1 MVKVKAVLRRDHMNL
16 EYASGVTVPKNRRKI
31 MRLIDLV
38 HKDGQV
44 RLTASERAFE
54 SGESFGIHGD
64 EGGEDPPL
72 RIEEA
77 SFILHGCSG

>member
-1 MVKVKAVLRRDHMNL
+1 MKVKAVLRRYNMHLKN
-16 EYASGVTVPKNRRKI
+16 ASCVAVPKNRRKI

-38 HKDGQV
+38 HQDGQV
-44 RLTASERAFE
+44 RLTARESSFE

-72 RIEEA
+72 PTEDA